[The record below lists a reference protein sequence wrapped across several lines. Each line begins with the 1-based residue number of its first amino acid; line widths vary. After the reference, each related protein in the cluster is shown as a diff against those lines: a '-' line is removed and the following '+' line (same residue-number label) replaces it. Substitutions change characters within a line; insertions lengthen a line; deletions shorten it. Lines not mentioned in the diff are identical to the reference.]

1 MVRLTFLRKSRNM
14 ADYDLDVSAA
24 TMTRVALDAER
35 MAAIIIAGLDAHAK
49 RLEDDADPEG
59 PGGSLPPE

>member
-1 MVRLTFLRKSRNM
+1 M

-35 MAAIIIAGLDAHAK
+35 MAAIIIAALDGHAK

-59 PGGSLPPE
+59 PGGSPPPG